1 MDTLIGSFDL
11 TPNQV
16 ANFIIIDPSPFK
28 GFMYMN
34 GQITAVSIDTP
45 SEADIKTLA
54 DKISALPETLDKKVY
69 ESRFD
74 IEKMTAR
81 FGDAFSGITAINLA
95 PYLEAFRSYARG
107 RNFKGM
113 KDFRDGLVALG
124 KCTTQDAY
132 AITSVILEQGIDL
145 NSY

>member
-1 MDTLIGSFDL
+1 MDTVIGSFDL
-11 TPNQV
+11 SPNQI
-16 ANFIIIDPSPFK
+16 ANFITIDSAPFN
-28 GFMYMN
+28 GFTYMN
-34 GQITAVSIDTP
+34 GQIIAVSVHTP
-45 SEADIKTLA
+45 SDEELKTLA

-95 PYLEAFRSYARG
+95 PYLEAFRSYGRG

-132 AITSVILEQGIDL
+132 AITSVISEQNIDL